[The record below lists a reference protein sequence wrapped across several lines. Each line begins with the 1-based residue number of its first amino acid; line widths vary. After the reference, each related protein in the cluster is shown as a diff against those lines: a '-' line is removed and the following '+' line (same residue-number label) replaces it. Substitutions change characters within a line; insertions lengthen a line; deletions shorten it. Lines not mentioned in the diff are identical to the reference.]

1 MNILKQFDAEL
12 TRQGRAARTRQG
24 YLRDLR
30 GFATWVE
37 QTYGEPFDPAALTRE
52 DIRSFRS
59 FLVTVK
65 KQKPATINRK
75 LAALGAFSRW
85 LLALGI
91 LQADPMEGIPH
102 VRQTPT
108 PPKALE
114 RTELRRLIRKAQ
126 QAGNRL
132 HIAVVTLLANTGL
145 RAGEASA
152 LTLSNVEMTERK
164 SKVVVHATSGKGEKY
179 REVPLNAETRRVL
192 REYLAVRPKVTSD
205 RLFIGQR
212 GPLTESGIWRIVTK
226 YARQAGVEASP
237 HVLRHSF
244 ATLLVR
250 QKKTDLV
257 AVADLLGHENVETT
271 ARYARSTLADRRAAV
286 EGLV

>member
-1 MNILKQFDAEL
+1 MDILKQFDAEL
-12 TRQGRAARTRQG
+12 ARQGRATRTRRG

-37 QTYGEPFDPAALTRE
+37 QTYGEAFDPAALTRE

-59 FLVTVK
+59 FLLTVK

-75 LAALGAFSRW
+75 LAALGAFCRW
-85 LLALGI
+85 LLARDI
-91 LQADPMEGIPH
+91 VQADPMEGIPR
-102 VRQTPT
+102 VRQAPT
-108 PPKALE
+108 PPKALK

-126 QAGNRL
+126 QAGNHL

-145 RAGEASA
+145 RSGEASA
-152 LTLSNVEMTERK
+152 LTLDDVKMTQRK
-164 SKVVVHATSGKGEKY
+164 GKIIVHAVSGKGEKY
-179 REVPLNAETRRVL
+179 REVPLNAETRRAL
-192 REYLAVRPKVTSD
+192 REYLAARPKIASD

-271 ARYARSTLADRRAAV
+271 ARYARSTMADRRAAV